1 MYGMLTYNTETYNFG
16 ATKCMESIVLCNLY
30 LPITIACF
38 YFGRHSYLIIQS
50 RAINSI
56 NKLQLKI
63 ILPHA
68 AVKAF
73 RQKK

>member
-16 ATKCMESIVLCNLY
+16 ATKCMESIVLRNLY
-30 LPITIACF
+30 LLITIACF

-56 NKLQLKI
+56 NKLQI